1 VINLRALRASRGF
14 TLIEIMVSVLI
25 LGVGLVFVANSYV
38 FALRGAS
45 FATNNIRAEI
55 IAREKLEALE
65 ISSLKE
71 GVSVSLTQGIL
82 KSSAKR
88 YDYVQNIEAISQP
101 QDLAKY
107 FMLACLTVSW
117 QERNAIKDVTL
128 ATYLSR
134 KQ

>member
-1 VINLRALRASRGF
+1 VINLRALRSF

-25 LGVGLVFVANSYV
+25 LGVGLVFVANSYI
-38 FALRGAS
+38 FALRGAN
-45 FATNNIRAEI
+45 FATNNVRAEI

-65 ISSLKE
+65 ISSLKD
-71 GVSVSLTQGIL
+71 GVAASLTQDVL
-82 KSSAKR
+82 KSSGKS

-117 QERNAIKDVTL
+117 QERNVIKDVNI
-128 ATYLSR
+128 ATYLPR
-134 KQ
+134 QK